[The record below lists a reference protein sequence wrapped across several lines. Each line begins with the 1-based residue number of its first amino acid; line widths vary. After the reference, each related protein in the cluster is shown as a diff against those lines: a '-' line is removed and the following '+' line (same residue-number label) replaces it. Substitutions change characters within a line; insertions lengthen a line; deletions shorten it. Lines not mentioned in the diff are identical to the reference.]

1 MLQNEIKIFR
11 KKKNKCK
18 RLLFKQIKCKRND
31 IAFILTG
38 IIFTSL
44 FKKCFPKTF
53 LLVILKVFLH
63 AFIFRN
69 KENYGT
75 RVHLTLLFLNLVF
88 YVIVDFNFK
97 NILYSFC
104 VKILYFATLKKNV
117 NF

>member
-1 MLQNEIKIFR
+1 MLQNEINNFR

-31 IAFILTG
+31 IAFLLTE

-88 YVIVDFNFK
+88 YVIVDLNFE
-97 NILYSFC
+97 NTLYSFC
-104 VKILYFATLKKNV
+104 VKFLHFARLKENV
-117 NF
+117 SF